1 VEKTFVYP
9 SESMQRQLERAK
21 KYLRARGK
29 YILDFGN
36 RWTFS
41 EKVQWDEYKQLEDKD
56 LWRKLA
62 DES

>member
-1 VEKTFVYP
+1 MENTFVYA

-29 YILDFGN
+29 YILDYGN
-36 RWTFS
+36 RWTFP
-41 EKVQWDEYKQLEDKD
+41 EKVQWEEYKQLAAN
-56 LWRKLA
+56 LWRQLA